1 VFHAAKIVQ
10 TERKTK
16 FFWIFLRCSLSSP
29 LQRHTLTF
37 RLEKGESYKLVRK
50 APKEKGIFCCID
62 DIKAKKESY
71 NKIKERDE
79 NKHEAVG
86 G

>member
-1 VFHAAKIVQ
+1 MRTSEVISLVSVSCCKDSAN
-10 TERKTK
+10 RTK
-16 FFWIFLRCSLSSP
+16 NQIFLDFSEVQPIFS
-29 LQRHTLTF
+29 
-37 RLEKGESYKLVRK
+37 KGERYKLVRK